1 MTQYLG
7 ICMVIVV
14 TGLVLAVVARLVTG
28 GILEEIERIKK
39 QRTARKLKAFTE
51 VMTVLSKEITN
62 NIDKLKTMMVADNK
76 KDFKKAGVDYYENGD
91 HISDEDEK
99 KFTEAMKE
107 LL

>member
-7 ICMVIVV
+7 ICMVIIV
-14 TGLVLAVVARLVTG
+14 TGLVLAVVARLITG
-28 GILEEIERIKK
+28 GVLEEIERIKK

-62 NIDKLKTMMVADNK
+62 NMDKLKTMMVADNK
-76 KDFKKAGVDYYENGD
+76 KDYKKAMKDYYENGD
-91 HISDEDEK
+91 HISDEEEK
-99 KFTEAMKE
+99 EFTEAMKE